1 MCRLL
6 TVDRSHIPSN
16 VVAPAHGL
24 NPVYRAWVDPYQV
37 SWPLDEPV
45 HRDVS
50 AVQVIQNRPPWS
62 CQVVDSMPE
71 RKIHKL
77 LNKVFILT
85 KIRVRIKHC
94 LLLVL
99 FDSVFVNSFLLFTEI
114 TDGLP
119 VVVMNSKPLTVSRP
133 NIDVYGTE
141 VIVLL
146 VSWWYKHLTSIKK
159 TTCQSR
165 LSIFDFYNSQIKK
178 AISDC
183 VKPGVRQPGTFM

>member
-94 LLLVL
+94 LAISVIWQCFCKLFLTFHRNHWWPPSSCHEQQTTHSLQAQYWCLRNRSYCSPGVL
-99 FDSVFVNSFLLFTEI
+99 MIQAF
-114 TDGLP
+114 
-119 VVVMNSKPLTVSRP
+119 
-133 NIDVYGTE
+133 NIN
-141 VIVLL
+141 
-146 VSWWYKHLTSIKK
+146 KK

-165 LSIFDFYNSQIKK
+165 LSIYLWFLQLTNHESY
-178 AISDC
+178 
-183 VKPGVRQPGTFM
+183 